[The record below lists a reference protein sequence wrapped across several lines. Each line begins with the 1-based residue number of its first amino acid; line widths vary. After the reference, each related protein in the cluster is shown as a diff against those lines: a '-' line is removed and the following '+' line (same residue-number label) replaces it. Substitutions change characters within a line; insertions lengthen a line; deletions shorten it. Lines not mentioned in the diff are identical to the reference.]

1 MVVIYI
7 SLLLKQCSLLRR
19 SLSYS
24 RLYPQF
30 KYMTFIYS
38 HSFIHHFTGLFGTKI
53 MTSSQLQLACQLR
66 WQSTAPVSQ
75 KPWVQIPYRPEFFFR
90 PYFHDCSR
98 SVYYCEDR
106 FHIHIFCSI
115 ETSPEIGS
123 RDSADMHNV
132 QLQKGIP
139 TICWL
144 ESARTQDPLRRYGT
158 GDEATDSFTMAVIL
172 IWKVLL
178 SAFSDS
184 SG

>member
-75 KPWVQIPYRPEFFFR
+75 KPWVQIPYRPEFF
-90 PYFHDCSR
+90 SGL
-98 SVYYCEDR
+98 
-106 FHIHIFCSI
+106 IFTTAQVVFI
-115 ETSPEIGS
+115 I
-123 RDSADMHNV
+123 A
-132 QLQKGIP
+132 KIAF
-139 TICWL
+139 I
-144 ESARTQDPLRRYGT
+144 
-158 GDEATDSFTMAVIL
+158 FTFF
-172 IWKVLL
+172 VLL
-178 SAFSDS
+178 KHRQKLEVEIRQICIMFSYKKVYQLSAGQKARGLRIHYGDMALVTKLQIVLLWR
-184 SG
+184 